1 MNASMLAT
9 ASWKLLLLAALAVS
23 DAASSDHCDLVQW
36 VVVRDQDI
44 LDRLSSAGA
53 AADSV
58 AAISIAAAVLAV
70 RWLGVMPPYEL
81 IGDYVVVGR
90 EPDGGVAYSG
100 SARIERDDDHL
111 VLRQRRGERQI
122 TAAGRFEVP
131 SPPDEGRVLRFL
143 SQDPEAVTMTCIVS
157 SDLDNY
163 ARLTCLWLR
172 QGTEPAEPGL
182 EAMFPTA
189 EWPDVAPDK
198 AFKPKGP

>member
-1 MNASMLAT
+1 MNASMLGT
-9 ASWKLLLLAALAVS
+9 ASWRLLLLAALAVS
-23 DAASSDHCDLVQW
+23 
-36 VVVRDQDI
+36 
-44 LDRLSSAGA
+44 G
-53 AADSV
+53 
-58 AAISIAAAVLAV
+58 AAAVLAKDGDDTLRDLV
-70 RWLGVMPPYEL
+70 L
-81 IGDYVVVGR
+81 GDYVTVGR
-90 EPDGGVAYSG
+90 EPDGGIAYNG
-100 SARIERDDDHL
+100 SARIEFDGDHL
-111 VLRQRRGERQI
+111 VLRERRGEHQI

-143 SQDPEAVTMTCIVS
+143 SQDPEPVTMTCIVS